1 MLEDRILFI
10 DDDAI
15 IIDKPAGLPVDE
27 PKRGGDSV
35 VGRAAELRLGKATP
49 VPMHRLDQ
57 DTSGCLLLAR
67 TPDAR
72 RKFQM
77 AFENA
82 TAVKYYLAVVDG
94 PVEGDE
100 GEINLPLAKR
110 STPERG
116 WWIEPDPKGQPA
128 RTSWEV
134 MERRGNRTLV
144 RLEPHTGRTHQIRAH
159 ALAEFGAGIVGD
171 PVYGSGKGPMLLH
184 AIRLSLAHGDSIVYA
199 AHAVAPLPDHW
210 GDWGVDPAVVAA
222 DEAELKGRLSYGDW
236 SRDLDKV
243 VYADL
248 DRPIFAEARR
258 AGLALFPVGEG
269 FLERAYIERGA
280 LEPLVASLSG
290 AHAAIHPMFER
301 LPPLLI
307 EAGRTDLLE
316 RLWRSVA
323 RKARAKWFSSRSEA
337 YQRQALR
344 TFDDAIESLRA
355 GGADDV
361 AAELEA
367 DRAMVETG
375 SFPPPPEITDDRE
388 MDNERFWELVAE
400 TRDATVTAD
409 EQIAL
414 IGDRLAAMSAKNIRR
429 FATIFSK
436 LMKKLYH
443 WKTWALAYAACG
455 GCSDTSFRE
464 FRTWLI
470 LKADQPLIDLAVT
483 DPDRAALSVPR
494 EPPLPFSEMAEA
506 IDSAHLV
513 RAGNTYE
520 LPAFELD
527 EPRGKEWDEDRFD
540 EQFPVLTGYYER

>member
-10 DDDAI
+10 DDEAI

-27 PKRGGDSV
+27 PRRGGDSV
-35 VGRAAELRLGKATP
+35 VGRAEELRMGKATP

-77 AFENA
+77 AFEKAN
-82 TAVKYYLAVVDG
+82 AVKYYLAVIDG
-94 PVEGDE
+94 EVAGEQ
-100 GEINLPLAKR
+100 GEIDLPLGKR
-110 STPERG
+110 STAEKG

-128 RTSWEV
+128 RTSWQV
-134 MERRGNRTLV
+134 LERRGTRTLV
-144 RLEPHTGRTHQIRAH
+144 RLEPHTGRTHQIRVH
-159 ALAEFGAGIVGD
+159 ARAQFGAGIVGD
-171 PVYGSGKGPMLLH
+171 PVYGSGDGPMLLH
-184 AIRLSLAHGDSIVYA
+184 AIRLSLAHGDSIFYA

-210 GDWGVDPAVVAA
+210 GDWRVDPAAVAA
-222 DEAELKGRLSYGDW
+222 HEAELKSQLSYADW
-236 SRDLDKV
+236 SRDLDKI

-258 AGLALFPVGEG
+258 AGLALFPVGEA
-269 FLERAYIERGA
+269 FLQRAYIERGA
-280 LEPLVASLSG
+280 VEPLVASLSG
-290 AHAAIHPMFER
+290 CHAATNPLFER

-323 RKARAKWFSSRSEA
+323 RKARAKWFSIRSEA
-337 YQRQALR
+337 YRRQALA
-344 TFDDAIESLRA
+344 TYDKALHSLGAA
-355 GGADDV
+355 GATAA
-361 AAELEA
+361 AAELQA
-367 DRAMVETG
+367 DRAMVKSG
-375 SFPPPPEITDDRE
+375 QVPPPPELAETRE
-388 MDNERFWELVAE
+388 MDNDFFWELISQ
-400 TRDATVTAD
+400 TRAATVTAD

-414 IGDRLAAMSAKNIRR
+414 IGDRLAAMTAQNIRR

-443 WKTWALAYAACG
+443 WNAWALAYAACG

-470 LKADQPLIDLAVT
+470 LQADQPLIDLAVT
-483 DPDRAALSVPR
+483 DPGKAALSVPG
-494 EPPLPFSEMAEA
+494 EPPLPFNEIAEA
-506 IDSAHLV
+506 IESAHLT
-513 RAGNTYE
+513 RAGKTYE
-520 LPAFELD
+520 LPLFELE

-540 EQFPVLTGYYER
+540 EQFPALTACYER